1 MVKTGSPALSAAL
14 VRMLRPLVRILLRS
28 RVSFKTFSDLTKW
41 LFVDVCMQDF
51 CLDGRKQ
58 TLSRV
63 AIMTGLSRKEV
74 RRVLD
79 MPRPQDRESAE
90 QYNRAS
96 RVVAGWRRDPE
107 FRDRQGRVA
116 NLEVKG
122 DGRDFSELVR
132 RYSGDVPVRA
142 LLDELVRTGTVEIL
156 EGGRVRLRARSYV
169 PGGDAKLKIH
179 ILGTDVGHLIA
190 TIDHNLQ
197 VDETSGCAPFF
208 QRKVR
213 YDNLPA
219 EILPKLRL
227 VSAEAGQHLLEKL
240 DAWLAANDRD
250 TNPAVH
256 GDGRFVA
263 GLGIYYFEE
272 EYQEDDGRSSSRT

>member
-1 MVKTGSPALSAAL
+1 
-14 VRMLRPLVRILLRS
+14 MLRPLVRLLLRN
-28 RVSFKTFSDLTKW
+28 RISFKTFSDLTKW

-58 TLSRV
+58 SVSRV
-63 AIMTGLSRKEV
+63 AIMTGLTRKEV
-74 RRVLD
+74 RRLLD
-79 MPRPQDRESAE
+79 LPRPQDRESAE
-90 QYNRAS
+90 KYNRAS
-96 RVVAGWRRDPE
+96 RVVAGWRRDPD
-107 FRDRQGRVA
+107 FRNRQGEVA
-116 NLEVKG
+116 TLEVRGKG
-122 DGRDFSELVR
+122 PDFSELVG

-156 EGGRVRLRARSYV
+156 ENGRVRLRARSYV
-169 PGGDAKLKIH
+169 PGGDAKVKIH

-190 TIDHNLQ
+190 TIDHNLKA
-197 VDETSGCAPFF
+197 DEARNDAPFF

-219 EILPKLRL
+219 QFLPKLRF

-250 TNPAVH
+250 TNPAA
-256 GDGRFVA
+256 GGEGRYVA

-272 EYQEDDGRSSSRT
+272 QYQEEEGQSPNQP